1 MQVLVVGG
9 GKVGSFLASLLVAE
23 GHHVRVI
30 EKRQEQLPTLRQD
43 LPAEVV
49 LFGDGADPTVLE
61 SAGVRN
67 ANVVAAVTG
76 DDETNLVV
84 ATLACFEFGVP
95 RTIARVNN
103 PKNAWL
109 FTPEMGVDVGLN
121 QAELMARLVAEEMS
135 LGDMMT
141 LLKLRKGQYAVVE
154 EKVHPDAPAAGKAIS
169 DLSIPANCVLV
180 AIIRKGDL
188 MLPRGNT
195 VLQPADEVLALVD
208 AEAAQALAA
217 LLSPASRQR
226 YRDRAG
232 DA

>member
-9 GKVGSFLASLLVAE
+9 GKVGSFLAGLLVAE
-23 GHHVRVI
+23 GHQVRLI
-30 EKRQEQLPTLRQD
+30 EKRQEQLPTLRHD
-43 LPAEVV
+43 LPTQVV
-49 LFGDGADPTVLE
+49 FFGDGADPTVLE
-61 SAGVRN
+61 SAGVRM

-84 ATLACFEFGVP
+84 ATLARFEFGVP

-109 FTPEMGVDVGLN
+109 FAPQMGVDVGLN

-154 EKVHPDAPAAGKAIS
+154 EKVHPDAPAAGLAVS
-169 DLSIPANCVLV
+169 ALSLPENCVLI
-180 AIIRKGDL
+180 ALIRKGDL
-188 MLPRGNT
+188 MMPHGST
-195 VLQPADEVLALVD
+195 VLQPADEILALVD

-217 LLSPASRQR
+217 LLGPVRR
-226 YRDRAG
+226 
-232 DA
+232 